1 MRGNSNDFPLQLEHT
16 YEPAPEHVVGLREIL
31 GVLRRDWRYPLI
43 GCLIGLLLAVG
54 YVLANPALY
63 TSSARILVDRSL
75 NRYLQTNKII
85 DQPTFDQAELESQI
99 HILSSESI
107 IVPVIRKLKLAEDA
121 EFVGPPS
128 AAGQQIVWSVSEF
141 IKAAKKLVGWHNDAP
156 VRTEAVLER
165 IAVEAF
171 LKRLSVYREDVANV
185 ITVSFQSEDPNKA
198 AAIANAVADTYLAT
212 SAEAKSK
219 STRMTSQ
226 WLQDRLTDLKVQAVE
241 ADRALQNYKIA
252 NNLVEVEKGLKSPDQ
267 LTALNAQLNSARM
280 AMAEA
285 KARFDRIQQTI
296 SEGKPSATVT
306 DALNNSVIVALRSQ
320 YLDLSARA
328 AEIEGRVGQGH
339 MAVTKLHDRM
349 NELLLAIRA
358 EEQRLAGSYASEYQI
373 AKAREAEV
381 AAAIAKLAGESEKK
395 SRAEVKMRDI
405 ESSAD
410 TFRQLYSN
418 FLQKFQEMNTNQT
431 QAIAIEDARIV
442 TRASPPLNRN
452 SRRASAVLAGSL
464 LMGLLLGAG
473 AAIARE
479 LTADVFRTPNVVKD
493 VTGIHCVM
501 LPTVEPNRM
510 LAAPLRRTKSNLI
523 EEVVLNEPYSR
534 FTESLRNVK
543 ALINTAQHVHSAKV
557 IGVVSSVPKEGKTII
572 AANLAA
578 LMIATSGGR
587 TLLIDGD
594 LHLRLLTASLAP
606 DAREGLLEALVDPT
620 RLASLVYK
628 RKHSGLDVLPCVLSA
643 RIPNAAELL
652 GSPQMEQLLA
662 AARSTYDYIIIE
674 IPPIMSVVDIKM
686 VERFIDRFIFVVEWG
701 QTKRSLVMEALS
713 EAEFIRERLIG
724 MVLNKADP
732 GALRKIESYKGSRFR
747 DYYDG

>member
-16 YEPAPEHVVGLREIL
+16 YEPPPEHVVGLREVL
-31 GVLRRDWRYPLI
+31 GVLRRDWRYPLF
-43 GCLIGLLLAVG
+43 GCLIGLLLAIG

-121 EFVGPPS
+121 EFVGPPR
-128 AAGQQIVWSVSEF
+128 AAGQQIVWSVSELVRT
-141 IKAAKKLVGWHNDAP
+141 AKKYIGWQNDAP

-171 LKRLSVYREDVANV
+171 LKRLSVYREEVANV

-212 SAEAKSK
+212 SADAKFK

-252 NNLVEVEKGLKSPDQ
+252 NNLVEVEKGLKSSDQ
-267 LTALNAQLNSARM
+267 LTTLNAQLNGARM

-328 AEIEGRVGQGH
+328 AEIEGRVGPGH

-349 NELLLAIRA
+349 GELLLAIRA

-381 AAAIAKLAGESEKK
+381 ATAIAKLAGETEKK

-442 TRASPPLNRN
+442 TRASPALNRN

-464 LMGLLLGAG
+464 IMGLLLGAG

-479 LTADVFRTPNVVKD
+479 LTADVFRTPNVVRD

-686 VERFIDRFIFVVEWG
+686 IERFIDRFIFVVEWG